1 MFCLAGDTVA
11 QALHT
16 ALAGYQHVWQGMLA
30 QGAQPLPISPSRQA
44 CQDLLP
50 QCHEWAL
57 RVSAVAWG

>member
-1 MFCLAGDTVA
+1 MA